1 MVMPKNWVIDVKTN
15 AITAGIAMT
24 MLLLALVLPAA
35 ASDCTLG
42 IFGNANEDDTINMQD
57 VTYTELIILEY
68 RDQTELSDAKHDNK
82 INMQD
87 VTQIELV
94 ILGKEKEITFLD
106 TTGRVA
112 TLDYPVERIV
122 VLCAEAGAVIA
133 ALDADDRVVG
143 AVKQALNLP
152 ETKGAFEDVSQ
163 LGSIMEPSIENTIEV
178 DPQIV
183 LAFGAC
189 PGARGVAMK
198 FADDLEY
205 YDIPVAF
212 FSFLPDMATIRSDTM
227 TLGWLLGEQEKA
239 EAYVRFFEDQ
249 YDIIEERTGDIE
261 EAEKKRI
268 YMENLDYRVAYYMN
282 QMVSIAGGS
291 DIAADVVRPDRHVEV
306 APEWVVEQNPEMII
320 SRSFRLGH
328 GVTDETVPEGI
339 IGDIKTRP
347 GWSAID
353 AVKND
358 EVYLFSL
365 ETATLRA
372 PIGVIYMSKM
382 FYPERFDDVDPDD
395 IFREYLNR
403 FYEIEEIPEGILIYP
418 NP

>member
-1 MVMPKNWVIDVKTN
+1 
-15 AITAGIAMT
+15 
-24 MLLLALVLPAA
+24 
-35 ASDCTLG
+35 
-42 IFGNANEDDTINMQD
+42 MQD

-68 RDQTELSDAKHDNK
+68 RDETELSDAKHDNK

-106 TTGRVA
+106 TTGRVT
-112 TLDYPVERIV
+112 TLEYPVERIV
-122 VLCAEAGAVIA
+122 VLCAEVGSVIT
-133 ALDADDRVVG
+133 ALNADDRVVG
-143 AVKQALNLP
+143 AVRQALNLP
-152 ETKGAFEDVSQ
+152 ETSVAFEDVPQ

-189 PGARGVAMK
+189 PGARGVAIK

-212 FSFLPDMATIRSDTM
+212 MSFLPDMDTIRSDTM

-239 EAYVRFFEDQ
+239 REYVRFFEDQ
-249 YDIIEERTGDIE
+249 YDIIEDRTGDIE
-261 EAEKKRI
+261 EAEKKQI
-268 YMENLDYRVAYYMN
+268 YMENLNYRVAYYMN
-282 QMVSIAGGS
+282 QMVTIAGGS
-291 DIAADVVRPDRHVEV
+291 DIASDVVRPDRHVEV

-328 GVTDETVPEGI
+328 GVTDETIAEGI
-339 IGDIKTRP
+339 IGDIRTRP

-358 EVYLFSL
+358 GVYLFSL

-372 PIGVIYMSKM
+372 PIGAIYMSKM
-382 FYPERFDDVDPDD
+382 FYPEHFEDVDPDD
-395 IFREYLNR
+395 IFREYLNQ
-403 FYEIEEIPEGILIYP
+403 FYGIEEIPEGILIYP
-418 NP
+418 DL